1 MERQKFIEALK
12 NMSVEE
18 ADIII
23 KGAHN
28 ILDPLTDQRSKYNC
42 TTAYCL
48 SDIAMLIKEIGKLIA
63 SLTRPDKIAIMETAA
78 NVAVC
83 AISMEY
89 IYSIDT
95 YTAICNAPRCSDIKL
110 GMIRDLT
117 ECQQVLCEDLC
128 GRATRPEI
136 YDTYGRLI
144 SIINK
149 LVSSNGLKR
158 AMAVK
163 LKKINEELD

>member
-28 ILDPLTDQRSKYNC
+28 ILDPLTDQISEYNC
-42 TTAYCL
+42 TTTYG

-78 NVAVC
+78 SVAVC